1 MNHIKLG
8 GWGAGALVWLFGYA
22 PLCSALTFT
31 PLSRDYAMEA
41 ARAVT
46 LESHPNAEVVQVDS
60 RHFVVY
66 EKDGTY
72 SEWYESYVKILTEK
86 GRRRYKSVTSSFT
99 IPYNTTEFQLVEV
112 IRADGSVENVDIARN
127 SSEMVEQSQMDANI
141 YDPNNRI
148 LRVTIPEVEVGDT
161 VHFIVYDRFDKVRMP
176 DVFSDYVLLEGIDP
190 IVRSEYTVAAPRDM
204 PLRSMELKS
213 EIPGTVTATTEYS
226 GEKILYTWT
235 ASNVPRAFEEP
246 QMPKLYTQMQRL
258 LISTIPDWETVS
270 RWYWNLCRPHI
281 EDITPEMEQT
291 VKGLISGIK
300 DPQAKVWE
308 IFQWVSQE
316 VRYLG
321 ITVEKDAPGYE
332 PHPVRMTFERRAGIC
347 RDKAALLV
355 AMLRIAGFEAYPVLI
370 MNGPKKD
377 PEVPQPL
384 FNHAVSCIR
393 LEDGTYI
400 LMDAT
405 DENTPVLFPAYLNN
419 QSYLVASPTGETLLT
434 SPVIPAEQNMMRID
448 TTGTLDD
455 RGTLKAQTVLRF
467 DGFNDNAYRTFFS
480 RLSCEEREQYIEKIV
495 MRTAPGGILTSCEI
509 LPVDMLDTSKPIEV
523 RASFEVKNWAITGD
537 DAVMLPMIR
546 FGRSV
551 GMANI
556 LVGKMGLKQR
566 KYPYVTEVACGI
578 RESLRLELGESVGE
592 LVSLPDFTNVENEG
606 SSWSTHVSVKDRVLA
621 VDNVFKMKVPEFS
634 PKEYLE
640 LQETLKIIEA
650 DSRKMPIFRPV
661 PPLDPQVR
669 KLWYSSAQECRP
681 DAIIIDESHEYD
693 VKDEHSWTETRRV
706 RMKVLTYAGVKNYSD
721 LRIRYNPATEKV
733 EVKNAVVTS
742 SSGTETSIDKDE
754 INIMDADWV
763 ADAPRYPA
771 SRVMVVSLP
780 GVEIGSVIDYTIVRT
795 KTGQPFFSLHG
806 ESSLIDSLRIDR
818 GVREH
823 RTIVGLDGVF
833 RYHEPIEKKTVR
845 VRVPEGMKLKTMPSR
860 DSRRLYAWSDL
871 PGEDIAFETFSEG
884 GSRVYEFSASK
895 VPPVFEEDF
904 LPPWYAFNPV
914 AFASSGD
921 WKEYAREVEKRLLK
935 AVSSKD
941 RARRIAKALVKNAQ
955 TDMDRIR
962 VIRDYVDR
970 AVKNINT
977 FWHEIPLDCITPA
990 DRVLSDGY
998 GNSADRAVV
1007 IHAMLSE
1014 AGFKPE
1020 FVLASWVSP
1029 IEELKKPLYEYP
1041 APHWFKGV
1049 LVRVR
1054 SEGGYIYLNDTDQYA
1069 IVGTTGS
1076 AGHPCLVL
1084 RSGAFETI
1092 EPLSDRHADRRDT
1105 DISIRLS
1112 EDGDIVLTQKRTFY
1126 GENYAAFR
1134 KQFSEM
1140 PPEERKR
1147 HHEQLISSIS
1157 QAAKPLGDYVTRY
1170 DQYPGT
1176 EELSVQIDSYAVRQ
1190 DGYLY
1195 LKVPGLINI
1204 LEGVTSDKRENPLYQ
1219 SGPRNARISVDVL
1232 LPDGIKACELLPP
1245 DGFRVWM
1252 GSGGGIS
1259 METSVT
1265 EAGNGRKYDVVR
1277 IVQDVDIDPV
1287 IVPPSRYPDLLDSQR
1302 VISHPSSNLILMRM
1316 R

>member
-8 GWGAGALVWLFGYA
+8 GLGAGALVWLFGYA
-22 PLCSALTFT
+22 PLCSALTFM
-31 PLSRDYAMEA
+31 PLNRDSVMES

-46 LESHPNAEVVQVDS
+46 AQTCPNAEVVMVDS

-66 EKDGTY
+66 DKDGTY

-112 IRADGSVENVDIARN
+112 VRADGSVEKVDIGQN
-127 SSEMVEQSQMDANI
+127 ISEMVEQSQMDANI

-148 LRVTIPEVEVGDT
+148 MRVSIPEVNVGDT

-176 DVFSDYVLLEGIDP
+176 GVFSDYVLLEGVDP
-190 IVRSEYTVAAPRDM
+190 IVRSEYTVVAPEDM

-213 EIPGTVTATTEYS
+213 GIPGTVTHTTETAE
-226 GEKILYTWT
+226 GKTAYTWT
-235 ASNVPRAFEEP
+235 VRDVPRAFEEP
-246 QMPKLYTQMQRL
+246 QMPKLYTQAQRL
-258 LISTIPDWETVS
+258 LISTIPDWESVS
-270 RWYWNLCRPHI
+270 RWYWNLCKPHI
-281 EDITPEMEQT
+281 EATTPEMEKT
-291 VKGLISGIK
+291 VKSLVSGIE
-300 DPQAKVWE
+300 DPQAQVRE
-308 IFQWVSQE
+308 IFEWVSQE

-355 AMLRIAGFEAYPVLI
+355 AMLRIAGFDAYPVLI

-393 LEDGTYI
+393 QKDGTYI

-419 QSYLVASPTGETLLT
+419 QSYLVASPEGETLLT
-434 SPVIPAEQNMMRID
+434 SPIIPAEQNMMRIE
-448 TTGTLDD
+448 TTGSLDD
-455 RGTLKAQTVLRF
+455 QGTLRAEAVLRF

-480 RLSCEEREQYIEKIV
+480 RLSCEERQQYIEKIV

-509 LPVDMLDTSKPIEV
+509 KPNDMMDTSQPIEI
-523 RASFEVKNWAITGD
+523 RAGFEVKQWAIAGK
-537 DAVMLPMIR
+537 DAVMLPSIR

-556 LVGKMGLKQR
+556 LIGKMGLKNR

-578 RESLRLELGESVGE
+578 QESFRLDLADSVGR
-592 LVSLPDFTNVENEG
+592 LASLPDFAAVETSG
-606 SSWSTHVSVKDRVLA
+606 SVWKTRMSVKDRVLE
-621 VDNVFKMKVPEFS
+621 VDNIFKMKVPEFS
-634 PKEYLE
+634 SQEYLE
-640 LQETLKIIEA
+640 FQDTLKIMEA
-650 DSRKMPIFRPV
+650 DSRKMPIFKPGKFAEPV
-661 PPLDPQVR
+661 ALKP
-669 KLWYSSAQECRP
+669 WYTSAKECSP
-681 DAIIIDESHEYD
+681 DALVLDEVHEYD
-693 VKDEHSWTETRRV
+693 VTDRTSWTETRHV
-706 RMKVLTYAGVKNYSD
+706 KMKVLTYAGMKNYSD
-721 LRIRYNPATEKV
+721 LRIRYNPVQEKV

-742 SSGTETSIDKDE
+742 SSGARTSIDADE

-771 SRVMVVSLP
+771 SRIMVVSLP
-780 GVEIGSVIDYTIVRT
+780 GVEVGSVIDYTIVRT
-795 KTGQPFFSLHG
+795 KTGQAFFSLHG
-806 ESSLIDSLRIDR
+806 ESSLIDNERIDKR
-818 GVREH
+818 MREH

-845 VRVPEGMKLKTMPSR
+845 VRVPESMELKVSPSEG
-860 DSRRLYAWSDL
+860 SPKLYAWSDL
-871 PGEDIAFETFSEG
+871 PGEDIRFDTFSSG
-884 GSRVYEFSASK
+884 GKRVYEFSASM
-895 VPPVFEEDF
+895 VPPVYEEDY
-904 LPPWYAFNPV
+904 LPPWYGFNPV
-914 AFASSGD
+914 VFASSGD
-921 WKEYAREVEKRLLK
+921 WKEYAQEVESRLLK
-935 AVSSKD
+935 AASSRE
-941 RARRIAKALVKNAQ
+941 RARRITGTLTKDAGSDLEK
-955 TDMDRIR
+955 IR
-962 VIRDYVDR
+962 LIRDYADR
-970 AVKNINT
+970 AVKNIST
-977 FWHEIPLDCITPA
+977 FWHEIPLDYITPA
-990 DRVLSDGY
+990 DRVLAEGY
-998 GNSADRAVV
+998 GNSADRAVALY
-1007 IHAMLSE
+1007 AMLAE

-1041 APHWFKGV
+1041 APHWFSGV

-1054 SEGGYIYLNDTDQYA
+1054 NSDGYIYLNDTDQYA
-1069 IVGTTGS
+1069 FLGTTRND
-1076 AGHPCLVL
+1076 GHPGLVL
-1084 RSGAFETI
+1084 KTGTFETI
-1092 EPLSDRHADRRDT
+1092 EALSGDYTDRRDT

-1112 EDGDIVLTQKRTFY
+1112 KDGDIVLKQVRIYY
-1126 GENYAAFR
+1126 GDNYAAFR

-1147 HHEQLISSIS
+1147 YHEQLVSSIS
-1157 QAAKPLGDYVTRY
+1157 HAAKPVGDYVTRY

-1176 EELSVQIDSYAVRQ
+1176 EELSVQIDAYAVRQ
-1190 DGYLY
+1190 DQFLY

-1204 LEGVTSDKRENPLYQ
+1204 LEGVTSDKRSNPLYQ
-1219 SGPRNARISVDVL
+1219 SGPRNARISVEVE
-1232 LPDGIKACELLPP
+1232 LPEGIKACELLPP
-1245 DGFRVWM
+1245 DGFRVRM

-1259 METSVT
+1259 METSVARA
-1265 EAGNGRKYDVVR
+1265 ENGKKYEIVR
-1277 IVQDVDIDPV
+1277 ILQDVDIDPV
-1287 IVPPSRYPDLLDSQR
+1287 IVPPADYPELLDSQR

-1316 R
+1316 K